1 MRSQLPTLSPEPTMA
16 SGLAAGAATP
26 HRSNAAYQVL
36 IDSGPPTTLETPTPS
51 QPAKRKRNVQTEPIT
66 QPALQNAGRPQQA
79 SQINYSTGLGS
90 SIHSRPD
97 SSATAALDSILN
109 EVQRRQDAK
118 RKVLTLVARSLDS
131 IVASCQHELKDIA
144 KEITGHFSTYL
155 TATFLADPKARPDHA
170 EPHLTDGRTVPVNWA
185 TVARS
190 GHAQPQPR
198 VNQQPQTNPTKGPA
212 KAQPAED
219 LRILVRVPK
228 EHQEWAKSL
237 TNYALREA
245 TCKTLGLSL
254 ADIPDIHHTATG
266 FAIRPRNKAIRQK
279 VLAKEQEVGRR
290 LKATK
295 IELPTKWYNYVVPN
309 CPTKLTNIFGEVV
322 DIGTVI
328 HDEVAA
334 QTNLRPTSIRPSRH
348 GPNPA
353 TDKGSWIVSFLEKVP
368 PFRLFGTSAYSRLI
382 EKKRPMPTRHN
393 PGCQGYHSSRP
404 CTRTPRCENCG
415 KPDTGDGSH
424 PQPCTEPERCANC
437 FGPAPAGHS
446 DCPAKPSRKNGKL
459 KLPTAKEL
467 AAIRRAGQRLFANP
481 QNRAND
487 ARVENTNRTSE
498 TRLRWCLA
506 ALRQAAVLLCKF
518 HEVGGSPQAI
528 K

>member
-51 QPAKRKRNVQTEPIT
+51 QPAKRKRN
-66 QPALQNAGRPQQA
+66 
-79 SQINYSTGLGS
+79 
-90 SIHSRPD
+90 
-97 SSATAALDSILN
+97 
-109 EVQRRQDAK
+109 
-118 RKVLTLVARSLDS
+118 
-131 IVASCQHELKDIA
+131 HELKDIA
-144 KEITGHFSTYL
+144 KEITGYFSTYL
-155 TATFLADPKARPDHA
+155 TATFLADPKARPDYA
-170 EPHLTDGRTVPVNWA
+170 EPYLIDGRAVPANWA

-190 GHAQPQPR
+190 GHTQPQPR
-198 VNQQPQTNPTKGPA
+198 VNQQPQTNPAKGPA

-219 LRILVRVPK
+219 LRILVRVPE

-279 VLAKEQEVGRR
+279 ILAKEQEVGRH

-322 DIGTVI
+322 DISTVI

-353 TDKGSWIVSFLEKVP
+353 TDKGSWIVSFLKKVP

-382 EKKRPMPTRHN
+382 EKKRPIPTRHN
-393 PGCQGYHSSRP
+393 PGCQGYHSS
-404 CTRTPRCENCG
+404 
-415 KPDTGDGSH
+415 
-424 PQPCTEPERCANC
+424 QRCANC

-446 DCPAKPSRKNGKL
+446 DYPAKPSRKNGKL

-467 AAIRRAGQRLFANP
+467 AAIRRAGQRLFANS
-481 QNRAND
+481 QNRANN
-487 ARVENTNRTSE
+487 AGVENTNRTSKTTAPLADDTAEDE
-498 TRLRWCLA
+498 TPRASTVSLDQRASKRRAQPHNDPGNTGDRHNSAMDINSITLGA
-506 ALRQAAVLLCKF
+506 NPNNPFDLLSQQP
-518 HEVGGSPQAI
+518 GSSQRPRRSATKTNYNYDSQFQYLEDNQLSDRN
-528 K
+528 